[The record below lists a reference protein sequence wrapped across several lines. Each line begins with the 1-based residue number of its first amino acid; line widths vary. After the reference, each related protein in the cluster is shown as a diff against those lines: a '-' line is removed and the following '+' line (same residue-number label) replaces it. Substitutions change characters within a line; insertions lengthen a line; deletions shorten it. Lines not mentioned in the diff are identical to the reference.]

1 MRAPGPVRAV
11 SQAGL
16 IWTAR
21 ILATARLDLRVEG
34 ASRLPSKG
42 PAILA
47 VRHVHH
53 LWDGVALLAA
63 SPRPL
68 HLLVGLDWVG
78 SRGLRRTMEAL
89 TCAAEWPV
97 LVREEGLDPRTRTR
111 AAGPASAFRA
121 GERQPYLR
129 RALRQVLTLLAEGRV
144 VAVFPQ
150 GFPLVDPHL
159 TVGRKAS
166 FLPFRP
172 GLARFAAAATRRLG
186 REVPVLP
193 VGLAYEDASGRA
205 RFAPQEREAGASLRS
220 RHDRVPRRRPPWA
233 IERPVVWVRFGAPLA
248 PEERRD
254 ARTLL
259 HASEAHVRSLSGV
272 PPA

>member
-1 MRAPGPVRAV
+1 MRAASR
-11 SQAGL
+11 AGL
-16 IWTAR
+16 RLTAR
-21 ILATARLDLRVEG
+21 ILAAARLDLRVEG
-34 ASRLPSKG
+34 VSRLPSKG
-42 PAILA
+42 PALLA

-53 LWDGVALLAA
+53 LWDGVALLTA

-68 HLLVGLDWVG
+68 HLLVGLDWIG
-78 SRGLRRTMEAL
+78 SRTARRAMEAL
-89 TCAAEWPV
+89 TWAAEWPV
-97 LVREEGLDPRTRTR
+97 VVREEGLDPRARTR

-159 TVGRKAS
+159 TVASKAS

-186 REVPVLP
+186 REVPMLP
-193 VGLAYEDASGRA
+193 VGLAYEEASGRSGLA
-205 RFAPQEREAGASLRS
+205 APEREPGPSLR
-220 RHDRVPRRRPPWA
+220 RRADRAPGRRLPWA
-233 IERPVVWVRFGAPLA
+233 VERPVVWVRFGAPLA

-259 HASEAHVRSLSGV
+259 RASEAHVRSLSGL